1 MPKYHYAI
9 KGLRRSAIHGKKEG
23 PESVKNLMQCP
34 PLPSSVTKD
43 RVGKTNSRS
52 HPQKHGGL
60 LADSFTLFLV
70 KTDVR
75 SANIAFIVHS
85 KACEAVRVTSHTFAV
100 M

>member
-1 MPKYHYAI
+1 MPKCHYAI
-9 KGLRRSAIHGKKEG
+9 KGLRRDTWEKRRARVGEKSDAM
-23 PESVKNLMQCP
+23 SSP
-34 PLPSSVTKD
+34 PFVSSLVTKD
-43 RVGKTNSRS
+43 RVGKMNSRS
-52 HPQKHGGL
+52 HPQKHG
-60 LADSFTLFLV
+60 DSFTLFLV

>member
-1 MPKYHYAI
+1 M
-9 KGLRRSAIHGKKEG
+9 GCGAIHGEKRRARVGEK
-23 PESVKNLMQCP
+23 SDATFSP
-34 PLPSSVTKD
+34 PFVSSLVTKD

-85 KACEAVRVTSHTFAV
+85 KTCEAVRVTSHTFAV